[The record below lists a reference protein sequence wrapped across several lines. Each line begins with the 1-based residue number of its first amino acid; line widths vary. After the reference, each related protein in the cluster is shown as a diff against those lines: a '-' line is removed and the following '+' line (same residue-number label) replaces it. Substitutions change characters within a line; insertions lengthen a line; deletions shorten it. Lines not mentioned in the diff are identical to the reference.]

1 MNTCNTSLDIDILFQ
16 LRTDFNCLLMN
27 LIVGELLVSM
37 FGIPVDAWAAIRQGW
52 KLGYHLCIT
61 LGFSLTLLGEIP
73 ANILL
78 SIDSEWIQRS
88 RCISISSAHSIF
100 FYGKIAHH
108 YHGNFSSKGSFDLL
122 SSGMNSI
129 LSLTSISIFRWIV
142 LSRQVIFSH
151 SYNNQFIILFY
162 IL

>member
-1 MNTCNTSLDIDILFQ
+1 MIADGAHGLMNTCNTSLDIDILFQ

-61 LGFSLTLLGEIP
+61 LGFSLTLLGEIL

-78 SIDSEWIQRS
+78 SIDIEWIQRS
-88 RCISISSAHSIF
+88 RCTSISSAHSIL

-108 YHGNFSSKGSFDLL
+108 YHWNFIWF
-122 SSGMNSI
+122 I
-129 LSLTSISIFRWIV
+129 IFRNE
-142 LSRQVIFSH
+142 L
-151 SYNNQFIILFY
+151 NIISDLYINISVDSSFKTGNLFTF
-162 IL
+162 L

>member
-61 LGFSLTLLGEIP
+61 LGFSLTLLGEIL
-73 ANILL
+73 ANIL
-78 SIDSEWIQRS
+78 SSNNS

-108 YHGNFSSKGSFDLL
+108 YHWNFSSKGSFDLL